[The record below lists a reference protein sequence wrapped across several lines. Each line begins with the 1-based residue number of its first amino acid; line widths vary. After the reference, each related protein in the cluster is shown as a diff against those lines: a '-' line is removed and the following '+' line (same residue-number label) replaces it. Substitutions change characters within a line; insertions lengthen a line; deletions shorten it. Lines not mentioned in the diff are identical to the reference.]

1 MNEVKKDTWVRLVVM
16 ILSIIN
22 HILVVM
28 GKSPIPIDDQQVQQ
42 FVALGI
48 DICVTL
54 WVWWKNNSFTK
65 CAIEGDKYK
74 DKLKEMS
81 KGE

>member
-1 MNEVKKDTWVRLVVM
+1 MSEVKKETWVRLVVM
-16 ILSIIN
+16 IVSIIN

-28 GKSPIPIDDQQVQQ
+28 GKSPIPIDDKQVQQ

-48 DICVTL
+48 NIAVTL

-65 CAIEGDKYK
+65 SAIEADKYK
-74 DKLKEMS
+74 DKLKSFE